1 MNRALAAPTHVALR
15 QHLKRKGLLPSTR
28 AKYEEIIDSA
38 GGADLIEWINK
49 KVHARTPIGTVLP
62 ARAAVKHFLMAEQGY
77 SEEELELLL
86 LQHQEFLVVQL

>member
-49 KVHARTPIGTVLP
+49 KVHSRMSPSAVTAVPLSLSSKVMTCIPATMDGLAALTVEVCKSP
-62 ARAAVKHFLMAEQGY
+62 
-77 SEEELELLL
+77 
-86 LQHQEFLVVQL
+86 